1 MRTTLTLEADVVKGL
16 ERLRRERDLSMKEV
30 VNQTLRAGLVAQAQ
44 AGTPRAPYR
53 TPTAVGRPRLPNVDN
68 IADVIAL
75 FEGEP
80 HP

>member
-1 MRTTLTLEADVVKGL
+1 MRTTLTLEPDVAKAL
-16 ERLRRERDLSMKEV
+16 ERLRRERDATMKDV
-30 VNQTLRAGLVAQAQ
+30 VNQTLRAGLAAQA
-44 AGTPRAPYR
+44 APDSTRAPYR

-75 FEGEP
+75 VEGES

>member
-16 ERLRRERDLSMKEV
+16 ERLRRERDTTMKEV
-30 VNQTLRAGLVAQAQ
+30 VNHTLRAGLAAQAQ

-53 TPTAVGRPRLPNVDN
+53 TPTAAGRPRLPSIDSV
-68 IADVIAL
+68 ADVIAL
-75 FEGEP
+75 VEGES

>member
-16 ERLRRERDLSMKEV
+16 ERLRRERDMSMKEV
-30 VNQTLRAGLVAQAQ
+30 VNQTLRAGLLAQAQ
-44 AGTPRAPYR
+44 PGTPRAAYR

-75 FEGEP
+75 VEGEP